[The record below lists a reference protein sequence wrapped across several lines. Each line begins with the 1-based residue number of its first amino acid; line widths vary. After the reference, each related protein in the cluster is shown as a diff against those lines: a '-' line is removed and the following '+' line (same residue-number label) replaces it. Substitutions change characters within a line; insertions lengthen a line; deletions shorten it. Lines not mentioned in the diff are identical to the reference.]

1 MVALYKAFRYNA
13 KKILSG
19 VVNIMKNLIIVES
32 PAKAR
37 TISAFLGRNY
47 KVVASKGHIRDLP
60 KSSFGIT
67 VDEEG
72 TFVPKYSIPREVN
85 PTVKELKKL
94 AKEAETIYIATD
106 EDREG
111 EAIGWHIAMAIKK
124 DPTSLPRIVFHE
136 ITKTAIQHALDNPR
150 KINMDSVNAQ
160 QSRRLL
166 DRIVGYK
173 LSPLL
178 ASKIQKG
185 LSAGRVQSSSLKI
198 VIDRER
204 EIKAFKPEEYWT
216 IDGLFEKDI
225 ESSIYAFDG
234 TKMDKMSIKN
244 EAMAT
249 QIVQSAIK
257 ENFVVES
264 LEKKERKSK
273 TPPPFMTSTLQQA
286 ASTNLGFS
294 PKKTM
299 MVAQKLY
306 EGVKTDKGNMGVITY
321 MRTDSMNL
329 AKEAVAAAREHI
341 EAKFGSDYLPSKA
354 KSYVTSSKGAQEA
367 HEAIRPTRVE
377 FDALVAKDY
386 LGADELKL
394 YRLIYNRFLACQM
407 TEARLES
414 QTLLFKGEKSTFK
427 ASGRKLLFDGFYRV
441 TGYNEKDKL
450 LPALKKGQKVNLDDI
465 KPTQHFTEPPARYN
479 EASLIKKLESLG
491 IGRPSTYAP
500 TITILQ
506 TRKYITIEK
515 KRIHPTEIAFT
526 VIEMLEEYFS
536 EIVDSAFTSN
546 MEADL
551 DEVDEGKL
559 DWQKVLSAFY
569 DPFMKKITEGKEKIK
584 SQKMAIPTGEMC
596 PKCGSEL
603 LRRKGRYG
611 EFIAC
616 SNFPKCKYTT
626 DLEGNAPPEPELTD
640 RPCEKCGA
648 MMVIKDSRRGK
659 FYACSNYPKCKN
671 AQPLVPPRELAVPC
685 PKCGSKLHEKEG
697 KRGTFYGCSNY
708 PKCRFIS
715 NGEPQDRAC
724 PTCGSMVVHKV
735 LKTGEIYDCID
746 KKCKWSEPVPK
757 EKQKGLP
764 EEKVEEKKS
773 EEKNLNDEQKA

>member
-1 MVALYKAFRYNA
+1 
-13 KKILSG
+13 
-19 VVNIMKNLIIVES
+19 MKNLIIVES

-37 TISAFLGRNY
+37 TISNFLGRNY

-67 VDEEG
+67 VEEDG
-72 TFVPKYSIPREVN
+72 TFVPKYTIPREVN

-94 AKEAETIYIATD
+94 AKEAERIYIATD

-111 EAIGWHIAMAIKK
+111 EAIGYHIAMAIKK
-124 DPTSLPRIVFHE
+124 DPLSLPRIVFHE
-136 ITKTAIQHALDNPR
+136 ITKSAIKRALENPR
-150 KINMDSVNAQ
+150 SIDMDSVNAQ
-160 QSRRLL
+160 QARRLL

-198 VIDRER
+198 VVDRER
-204 EIKAFKPEEYWT
+204 EIKAFKSEEFWS
-216 IDGLFEKDI
+216 IEAIFEKSI
-225 ESSIYAFDG
+225 EASIYAFDG
-234 TKMDKMSIKN
+234 LKIEKLTIKN
-244 EAMAT
+244 QKMAEE
-249 QIVQSAIK
+249 IVLSATK
-257 ENFVVES
+257 ESFVVDS
-264 LEKKERKSK
+264 LEKRERKSK

-286 ASTNLGFS
+286 ASTQLGFS

-321 MRTDSMNL
+321 MRTDSLNL
-329 AKEAVAAAREHI
+329 AKEAVDGARAYI
-341 EAKFGSDYLPSKA
+341 QSNFGEPYLPQKPKFYTSK
-354 KSYVTSSKGAQEA
+354 SKGAQEA
-367 HEAIRPTRVE
+367 HEAIRPTMVE
-377 FDALVAKDY
+377 FTPLVAKDY
-386 LGADELKL
+386 LSADEFKL
-394 YRLIYNRFLACQM
+394 YRLIYNRFLASQM

-414 QTLLFKGEKSTFK
+414 QTLIFKGEKSTFK

-441 TGYNEKDKL
+441 TGYGEKDKL
-450 LPALKKGQKVNLDDI
+450 LPELKRGQKVMLDDI
-465 KPTQHFTEPPARYN
+465 KHEQHFTEPPARYN

-506 TRKYITIEK
+506 TRKYIEIEK
-515 KRIHPTEIAFT
+515 RRIHPTEIAFT
-526 VIEMLEEYFS
+526 VIEMLEEYFP
-536 EIVDSAFTSN
+536 EIVDSSFTSR

-551 DEVDEGKL
+551 DEIDEGKL
-559 DWQKVLSAFY
+559 DWQKLLSDFY
-569 DPFMKKITEGKEKIK
+569 DPFMKKITDGKRSIPSKKI
-584 SQKMAIPTGEMC
+584 AIPTGEMC

-616 SNFPKCKYTT
+616 GNFPKCKYTT
-626 DLEGNAPPEPELTD
+626 NLEGNAPPEPEKTD
-640 RPCEKCGA
+640 IPCDKCGA

-659 FYACSNYPKCKN
+659 FLACSAYPKCKN
-671 AQPLVPPRELAVPC
+671 AKPLVPPRELDQPC
-685 PKCGSKLHEKEG
+685 PKCGSKILEKEG

-708 PKCRFIS
+708 PKCRFIT
-715 NGEPQDRAC
+715 NGEPQDRKC
-724 PTCGSMVVHKV
+724 PECQSMVVHKV
-735 LKTGEIYDCID
+735 LKTGEIYECIE
-746 KKCKWSEPVPK
+746 KKCKWKEPVPAEKLKNK
-757 EKQKGLP
+757 EKEDG
-764 EEKVEEKKS
+764 EAS
-773 EEKNLNDEQKA
+773 

>member
-1 MVALYKAFRYNA
+1 
-13 KKILSG
+13 
-19 VVNIMKNLIIVES
+19 MKNLIIVES

-37 TISAFLGRNY
+37 TISNFLGKNY

-67 VDEEG
+67 VEEDG

-111 EAIGWHIAMAIKK
+111 EAIGYHIAMAIKK
-124 DPTSLPRIVFHE
+124 DPESLPRIVFHE

-150 KINMDSVNAQ
+150 KLDMDAVNAQ
-160 QSRRLL
+160 QARRLL

-198 VIDRER
+198 VVDRER
-204 EIKAFKPEEYWT
+204 EIKVFKPEEYWT
-216 IDGLFEKDI
+216 IDGLFEKNI
-225 ESSIYAFDG
+225 ESSIFSFNG
-234 TKMDKMSIKN
+234 QKMDKMSIKN

-249 QIVQSAIK
+249 EIVHSASK
-257 ENFVVES
+257 ESFVVES

-273 TPPPFMTSTLQQA
+273 TPPPFMTSTLQQS
-286 ASTNLGFS
+286 ASTQLGFS

-306 EGVKTDKGNMGVITY
+306 EGVKTNKGNMGVITY
-321 MRTDSMNL
+321 MRTDSLNL
-329 AKEAVAAAREHI
+329 AKEAVGYAREYI
-341 EAKFGSDYLPSKA
+341 LDTFGKDYLPEKA
-354 KSYVTSSKGAQEA
+354 KYYSSKSKGAQEA
-367 HEAIRPTRVE
+367 HEAIRPTMVE
-377 FDALVAKDY
+377 FTPMLAKDY
-386 LGADELKL
+386 LNADEFKL

-414 QTLLFKGEKSTFK
+414 QTLLFNGQKSTFK

-441 TGYNEKDKL
+441 TGYSEADKL
-450 LPALKKGQKVNLDDI
+450 LPELKKGQKVTLDDI
-465 KPTQHFTEPPARYN
+465 NPEQHFTEPPARYN

-506 TRKYITIEK
+506 TRKYITLEK

-526 VIEMLEEYFS
+526 VIEMLEEHFA
-536 EIVDSAFTSN
+536 EIVDSSFTSN

-551 DEVDEGKL
+551 DKINDGAL
-559 DWQKVLSAFY
+559 DWQTLLGNFY
-569 DPFMKKITEGKEKIK
+569 APFMKKITEGKEKIK
-584 SQKMAIPTGEMC
+584 SLKMAIPTGEMC
-596 PKCGSEL
+596 PKCGHEL
-603 LRRKGRYG
+603 LRRKGRFG

-616 SNFPKCKYTT
+616 GNFPKCKYTT
-626 DLEGNAPPEPELTD
+626 DLEGNAPPEPEKTD
-640 RPCEKCGA
+640 IKCDKCGEF
-648 MMVIKDSRRGK
+648 MVIKDSRRGK
-659 FYACSNYPKCKN
+659 FLACSGYPKCKN
-671 AQPLVPPRELAVPC
+671 AQPLVPPRELDVPC
-685 PKCGSKLHEKEG
+685 PKCGSKILEKEG

-715 NGEPQDRAC
+715 NGEPLERKC
-724 PTCGSMVVHKV
+724 PECENMVVHKL
-735 LKTGEIYDCID
+735 LKTGEVYECIE
-746 KKCKWSEPVPK
+746 KKCKWKEAVPADK
-757 EKQKGLP
+757 R
-764 EEKVEEKKS
+764 KVKS
-773 EEKNLNDEQKA
+773 Q